1 MGGLLEKKILKLLIK
16 LRASGHAID
25 VDALAHSI
33 HADHREIG
41 LQVIK
46 DRILVHIERL
56 RGGRL

>member
-1 MGGLLEKKILKLLIK
+1 MLRSIETEIYELMVR

-33 HADHREIG
+33 HDEHRDIG

-46 DRILVHIERL
+46 DRIRAHVARL
-56 RGGRL
+56 RCS